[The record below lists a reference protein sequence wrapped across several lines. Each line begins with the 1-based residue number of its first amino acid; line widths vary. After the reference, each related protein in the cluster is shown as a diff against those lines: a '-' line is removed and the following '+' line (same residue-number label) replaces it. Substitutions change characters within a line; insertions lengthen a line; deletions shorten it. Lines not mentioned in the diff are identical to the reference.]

1 MRALPVA
8 AAVALAATGCP
19 SKKPSDTGP
28 GTAASASAATLAAPT
43 DADVTT
49 HASTLSP
56 GDAGAPT
63 ATIATIATSGPT
75 SGAVDGAAL
84 RTKHRARLAADRSPV
99 VVLQSHDAHP
109 ALDLGMRLCDAVVP
123 KKPPATPILLKPNIG
138 GFDWFKDPGKTGGDD
153 GTTGRTTDPEF
164 VRGVVR
170 CLKARGHDH
179 LVIAEGWGATHA
191 DWEHLVRATGYAQM
205 ASEEHVPLVAMDD
218 DGVFDVEG
226 DQPGKPL
233 AVSGMEKTHVPTL
246 LVPKVLAE
254 ALDHGMFVS
263 LPKIKAHRYGVFS
276 VSIKGM
282 QGTVDLSDASPAF
295 HNKWRMHKELVP
307 LLDAQ
312 KKGKPMD
319 RAAYVASLETFAD
332 RIADVLEVE
341 APDVV
346 LAEGAPAME
355 GDGFE
360 ELWPSKE
367 KYAVG
372 GTNPILVDRVA
383 AQLLG
388 LWNNADLAREL
399 GGHATSPL
407 LETAAKRFGVDIAP
421 QPAVTGDG
429 ASLLSTPRPVHFL
442 GMAGFTIESDAT
454 PAITPAQIAELRGAA
469 PAPSDKPV
477 AHAAALGSDE
487 ITLDGKADDR
497 AWSRATPVTW
507 DTDYAGVKR
516 GTVTRA
522 RFLHSPTGIYGLWE
536 LQGAGLHTDHTRP
549 TDVPRP
555 KLYEEDCIE
564 FFFTPDPSHPR
575 RYFET
580 EIGPFGHF
588 LDVAVDLDAHKSGH
602 HVVERGA
609 HRNDARS
616 CCAHCG
622 HRGRAHVARPRE
634 SARARRGICRWR
646 STRMEGTAP
655 SREYS
660 SRGAPRARRSPTST
674 CPRPSA
680 RSSWIRD
687 GGCCLRPLVYE
698 ARCPEGVRCA
708 FFSRSSARA

>member
-1 MRALPVA
+1 MWLVVLAIAGCRSKATPDA
-8 AAVALAATGCP
+8 GLAASVP
-19 SKKPSDTGP
+19 
-28 GTAASASAATLAAPT
+28 AASA

-49 HASTLSP
+49 HASSLEQQHP
-56 GDAGAPT
+56 GGEEAGPAVAT
-63 ATIATIATSGPT
+63 A
-75 SGAVDGAAL
+75 GAVDGAAL
-84 RTKHRARLAADRSPV
+84 RARQRARLAADRSPV

-109 ALDLGMRLCDAVVP
+109 ALDLGMRLCEAVVP
-123 KKPPATPILLKPNIG
+123 KKPAATPIVLKPNIG
-138 GFDWFKDPGKTGGDD
+138 GFDWFKDPAKSGGDD
-153 GTTGRTTDPEF
+153 GTTGRTTDPDF

-179 LVIAEGWGATHA
+179 VVIAEGWGARHA

-233 AVSGMEKTHVPTL
+233 AITGMEKTHVPTL
-246 LVPKVLAE
+246 LVPKLLAE
-254 ALDHGMFVS
+254 ALEHGMFVS

-295 HNKWRMHKELVP
+295 HNKWRMHRELVP

-319 RAAYVASLETFAD
+319 RAAYVASLEAFAE

-360 ELWPSKE
+360 QLWPSKE
-367 KYAVG
+367 SYAVG

-407 LETAAKRFGVDIAP
+407 LETAAKQFGVDIGP
-421 QPAVTGDG
+421 LPEVTGDG
-429 ASLLSTPRPVHFL
+429 ASLLSSPRPVHFL
-442 GMAGFTIESDAT
+442 GMAGFAIHSDAT
-454 PAITPAQIAELRGAA
+454 PALTPEQIAALRTG
-469 PAPSDKPV
+469 DKPV
-477 AHAAALGSDE
+477 AHAASLGSD
-487 ITLDGKADDR
+487 TVVLDGKGDDR

-507 DTDYAGVKR
+507 DTDYAGVKTR
-516 GTVTRA
+516 TVTRA
-522 RFLHSPTGIYGLWE
+522 RFLHAPSGLYGLWE
-536 LQGAGLHTDHTRP
+536 LQGAGLRTDRTRP
-549 TDVPRP
+549 TNVPRP
-555 KLYEEDCIE
+555 RLYEEDCVEI
-564 FFFTPDPSHPR
+564 FLGPDAARPR

-588 LDVAVDLDAHKSGH
+588 FDVAVDLDAHKSDTTWSS
-602 HVVERGA
+602 GA
-609 HRNDARS
+609 HIATTQDPA
-616 CCAHCG
+616 AHTAVIEAELNAPEIAKALAAG
-622 HRGRAHVARPRE
+622 AHLPFALY
-634 SARARRGICRWR
+634 
-646 STRMEGTAP
+646 RMEGTTP
-655 SREYS
+655 SREYLAWS
-660 SRGAPRARRSPTST
+660 PPRTAKPDFHVPEAFGT
-674 CPRPSA
+674 
-680 RSSWIRD
+680 
-687 GGCCLRPLVYE
+687 LVVD
-698 ARCPEGVRCA
+698 P
-708 FFSRSSARA
+708 

>member
-1 MRALPVA
+1 MRAPIVA
-8 AAVALAATGCP
+8 AALAIAVTRCP
-19 SKKPSDTGP
+19 SRKTDSGP
-28 GTAASASAATLAAPT
+28 EAAASAVTVAQSA

-49 HASTLSP
+49 HASTLAP
-56 GDAGAPT
+56 EEAGAP
-63 ATIATIATSGPT
+63 IATG
-75 SGAVDGAAL
+75 GAVDGASL
-84 RTKHRARLAADRSPV
+84 RAKHRARIASDRSPV
-99 VVLQSHDAHP
+99 TILLSRDAHP

-123 KKPPATPILLKPNIG
+123 KKPASTPILLKPNIG
-138 GFDWFKDPGKTGGDD
+138 GFDWFKDPAKTGGDD

-179 LVIAEGWGATHA
+179 VVIAEGWGAKHA

-233 AVSGMEKTHVPTL
+233 AITGMEKTHVPTM

-367 KYAVG
+367 NYAVG

-407 LETAAKRFGVDIAP
+407 LETAAKRFGVDIGP
-421 QPAVTGDG
+421 LPALTGDG
-429 ASLLSTPRPVHFL
+429 ASLLSTPRSVHFL
-442 GMAGFTIESDAT
+442 GMAGFTIQSDAA
-454 PAITPAQIAELRGAA
+454 PAMTPAQIAALRGASGATAAA
-469 PAPSDKPV
+469 PATPAEKPV
-477 AHAAALGSDE
+477 AHAASLGSDE
-487 ITLDGKADDR
+487 ITLDGKSDDR
-497 AWSRATPVTW
+497 AWSRATPVAW
-507 DTDYAGVKR
+507 DTDYAGVKT
-516 GTVTRA
+516 GVVTRA
-522 RFLHSPTGIYGLWE
+522 RFLHSPAGLYGLWE
-536 LQGAGLHTDHTRP
+536 LQGAGLHTDRARP
-549 TDVPRP
+549 TDAPRP
-555 KLYEEDCIE
+555 KLYEEDCVE
-564 FFFTPDPSHPR
+564 LFFAPDPAHPR

-580 EIGPFGHF
+580 EVGPFGHF
-588 LDVAVDLDAHKSGH
+588 LDVAVDLDTHKSDTTWSS
-602 HVVERGA
+602 GA
-609 HRNDARS
+609 HIATTQDS
-616 CCAHCG
+616 TAHTAVIEAELTSPDLVKALVPG
-622 HRGRAHVARPRE
+622 AHLPLALY
-634 SARARRGICRWR
+634 
-646 STRMEGTAP
+646 RMEGTTP
-655 SREYS
+655 SRQYLAWS
-660 SRGAPRARRSPTST
+660 PPRTPKPDFHVPEAFGT
-674 CPRPSA
+674 
-680 RSSWIRD
+680 
-687 GGCCLRPLVYE
+687 LVVD
-698 ARCPEGVRCA
+698 P
-708 FFSRSSARA
+708 

>member
-1 MRALPVA
+1 MGRAYSREGATVLTRMLGVRVRSVA
-8 AAVALAATGCP
+8 FVGLFALAVVGGCR
-19 SKKPSDTGP
+19 SKAAPPDAGRSAGVP
-28 GTAASASAATLAAPT
+28 TAASS

-49 HASTLSP
+49 HASSLEQ
-56 GDAGAPT
+56 GGGGEAGAPVAT
-63 ATIATIATSGPT
+63 AG
-75 SGAVDGAAL
+75 GAVDGAAL
-84 RTKHRARLAADRSPV
+84 RAKHRAHLAADRSPV

-109 ALDLGMRLCDAVVP
+109 ALDLGTRLCEAVVP
-123 KKPPATPILLKPNIG
+123 KEPPSTPIVLKPNIG
-138 GFDWFKDPGKTGGDD
+138 GFDWFKDPAKTGGDD

-179 LVIAEGWGATHA
+179 VVIAEGWGAKHA

-218 DGVFDVEG
+218 DGVFDVQG

-246 LVPKVLAE
+246 LVPKILAE
-254 ALDHGMFVS
+254 ALEHGMFIS

-312 KKGKPMD
+312 KHGKAID
-319 RAAYVASLETFAD
+319 RAAYVASLEVFAE

-360 ELWPSKE
+360 QLWPSKE

-372 GTNPILVDRVA
+372 GTNLILVDRVA

-407 LETAAKRFGVDIAP
+407 LETAAKRFGVDLGP
-421 QPAVTGDG
+421 VPEVTGDG
-429 ASLLSTPRPVHFL
+429 ASLLASPRPVHYL
-442 GMAGFTIESDAT
+442 GMPGFAIQSDAT
-454 PAITPAQIAELRGAA
+454 PPLTPAQIGALRGGMGAGA
-469 PAPSDKPV
+469 DAGAGIADRPV
-477 AHAAALGSDE
+477 AHAASLGSDE
-487 ITLDGKADDR
+487 IVLDGKGDDH
-497 AWSRATPVTW
+497 AWARATPITW
-507 DTDYAGVKR
+507 DTDYAGVKT
-516 GTVTRA
+516 GIVTRA
-522 RFLHSPTGIYGLWE
+522 RFLHSPSGLYGLWE
-536 LQGAGLHTDHTRP
+536 LQGAGLHTDRTRP
-549 TDVPRP
+549 TNVPRP
-555 KLYEEDCIE
+555 KLYEEDCVEI
-564 FFFTPDPSHPR
+564 FLGPDAAHPR

-580 EIGPFGHF
+580 EIGPFDHF
-588 LDVAVDLDAHKSGH
+588 LDVAVDLDAHESDTSWSS
-602 HVVERGA
+602 GA
-609 HRNDARS
+609 HIATTQDAS
-616 CCAHCG
+616 AHTAVIEAELTAPEITKALASG
-622 HRGRAHVARPRE
+622 AHLPFALY
-634 SARARRGICRWR
+634 
-646 STRMEGTAP
+646 RMEGTSP
-655 SREYS
+655 REYLAWS
-660 SRGAPRARRSPTST
+660 PPRTAKPDFHV
-674 CPRPSA
+674 P
-680 RSSWIRD
+680 
-687 GGCCLRPLVYE
+687 E
-698 ARCPEGVRCA
+698 AFGTLAIDP
-708 FFSRSSARA
+708 

>member
-1 MRALPVA
+1 MRALLV
-8 AAVALAATGCP
+8 AVAVTVAVTGCP
-19 SKKPSDTGP
+19 SKKGSEGSGP
-28 GTAASASAATLAAPT
+28 GASASAVSAPAPA

-56 GDAGAPT
+56 EDAGAPVTT
-63 ATIATIATSGPT
+63 A
-75 SGAVDGAAL
+75 GAVDGAAL
-84 RTKHRARLAADRSPV
+84 RAKHRARIAADRSPV

-123 KKPPATPILLKPNIG
+123 KKPASTPILLKPNIG
-138 GFDWFKDPGKTGGDD
+138 GFEWFKDPAKSGGDD

-179 LVIAEGWGATHA
+179 VVIAEGWAAKHA

-205 ASEEHVPLVAMDD
+205 ASEEHVPIVAMDD

-233 AVSGMEKTHVPTL
+233 AITGMEKTHVPTL

-319 RAAYVASLETFAD
+319 RAAYVASLEVFAD
-332 RIADVLEVE
+332 RIADVLEIEV
-341 APDVV
+341 PDVV

-355 GDGFE
+355 GDGFA

-407 LETAAKRFGVDIAP
+407 LEAAAKRFGVDIGP

-429 ASLLSTPRPVHFL
+429 APLLSTPRPVHFV
-442 GMAGFTIESDAT
+442 GMAGFTIQSDAT
-454 PAITPAQIAELRGAA
+454 PAMTPAQIGALRGVSGAVPAA
-469 PAPSDKPV
+469 PADKPV
-477 AHAAALGSDE
+477 AHAASLGSDE
-487 ITLDGKADDR
+487 VTLDGKADDR

-507 DTDYAGVKR
+507 DADYAGVKT
-516 GTVTRA
+516 GLVTRA
-522 RFLHSPTGIYGLWE
+522 RFLHSPSGLYGLWE
-536 LQGAGLHTDHTRP
+536 LQGAGLHSDRTRP
-549 TDVPRP
+549 TDVPRR
-555 KLYEEDCIE
+555 KLYEEDCVE
-564 FFFTPDPSHPR
+564 LFFTPDPSHPR

-588 LDVAVDLDAHKSGH
+588 LDVAVDLDAHKSDTSWSS
-602 HVVERGA
+602 GA
-609 HRNDARS
+609 HIATTQDPAGHTAVIEAELTSPDVVKALAPEARLPL
-616 CCAHCG
+616 G
-622 HRGRAHVARPRE
+622 LY
-634 SARARRGICRWR
+634 
-646 STRMEGTAP
+646 RMEGVTP
-655 SREYS
+655 SREYLAWS
-660 SRGAPRARRSPTST
+660 PPRTPK
-674 CPRPSA
+674 PDFHVP
-680 RSSWIRD
+680 
-687 GGCCLRPLVYE
+687 E
-698 ARCPEGVRCA
+698 AFGTMVVDP
-708 FFSRSSARA
+708 

>member
-1 MRALPVA
+1 VA
-8 AAVALAATGCP
+8 IAVTGCP
-19 SKKPSDTGP
+19 SKKGSDTGS
-28 GTAASASAATLAAPT
+28 GSAASASAATLSAPA

-49 HASTLSP
+49 HASTLAP
-56 GDAGAPT
+56 ADAGAP
-63 ATIATIATSGPT
+63 IATG
-75 SGAVDGAAL
+75 GAVDGAGL
-84 RTKHRARLAADRSPV
+84 RAKHRARLAADRSPV
-99 VVLQSHDAHP
+99 VVLQSHDPHP

-138 GFDWFKDPGKTGGDD
+138 GFDWFKDPAKTGGDD

-179 LVIAEGWGATHA
+179 VVIAEGWGATHA

-233 AVSGMEKTHVPTL
+233 AVTGMEKTHVPTL

-312 KKGKPMD
+312 KKGKPVD

-346 LAEGAPAME
+346 LADGAPAMD

-360 ELWPSKE
+360 QLWPSKE

-399 GGHATSPL
+399 GGHSTSPL

-429 ASLLSTPRPVHFL
+429 ASLMSTPRPVHFL

-454 PAITPAQIAELRGAA
+454 PALTPAQIAALRGAA
-469 PAPSDKPV
+469 PAPSDRPV
-477 AHAAALGSDE
+477 AHAASLGSDE
-487 ITLDGKADDR
+487 ITVDGKAADH

-507 DTDYAGVKR
+507 DTDYAGVKT

-522 RFLHSPTGIYGLWE
+522 RFLHSPSGLYALWE
-536 LQGAGLHTDHTRP
+536 LQGAGLHTDRTRP

-555 KLYEEDCIE
+555 KLYEEDCVE
-564 FFFTPDPSHPR
+564 VFFTPDPSHPQ

-588 LDVAVDLDAHKSGH
+588 LDVAVDRDAHKSDTSWSSG
-602 HVVERGA
+602 
-609 HRNDARS
+609 
-616 CCAHCG
+616 
-622 HRGRAHVARPRE
+622 AHVATTQDPAAHTAIIE
-634 SARARRGICRWR
+634 AQLTSADLVTALVPGAHLPLGLY
-646 STRMEGTAP
+646 RMEGVS
-655 SREYS
+655 SREYLAWS
-660 SRGAPRARRSPTST
+660 PPRTAHPDFHVPEAFGT
-674 CPRPSA
+674 
-680 RSSWIRD
+680 
-687 GGCCLRPLVYE
+687 LVVD
-698 ARCPEGVRCA
+698 P
-708 FFSRSSARA
+708 

>member
-1 MRALPVA
+1 MS
-8 AAVALAATGCP
+8 ALALAIVAMGCP
-19 SKKPSDTGP
+19 SKKTDSAPDA
-28 GTAASASAATLAAPT
+28 AASAVTLT
-43 DADVTT
+43 GDADVTT
-49 HASTLSP
+49 HASTLAP
-56 GDAGAPT
+56 EEAGAP
-63 ATIATIATSGPT
+63 IATG
-75 SGAVDGAAL
+75 GAVDGAAL
-84 RTKHRARLAADRSPV
+84 RAKHRARVAADKSPV

-123 KKPPATPILLKPNIG
+123 KKPAATPILLKPNIG
-138 GFDWFKDPGKTGGDD
+138 GFEWFKDPAKTGGDD

-179 LVIAEGWGATHA
+179 VVIAEGWGAKHA

-233 AVSGMEKTHVPTL
+233 AITGMEKTHVPTL

-372 GTNPILVDRVA
+372 GSNPILVDRVA

-388 LWNNADLAREL
+388 LWDNADLAREL

-421 QPAVTGDG
+421 QPAVTGDA
-429 ASLLSTPRPVHFL
+429 ASLLSTRRPVHFL
-442 GMAGFTIESDAT
+442 GMAGFEIQSDAT
-454 PAITPAQIAELRGAA
+454 PALTPAQIATLRGAA
-469 PAPSDKPV
+469 PVLSDKPT
-477 AHAAALGSDE
+477 AHAASLGSDE
-487 ITLDGKADDR
+487 ITLDGKPGDR

-507 DTDYAGVKR
+507 DTDYAGVKT
-516 GTVTRA
+516 GTVTHA
-522 RFLHSPTGIYGLWE
+522 RFLHSLSGLYALWE
-536 LQGAGLHTDHTRP
+536 LQGAGLHTDRTRP
-549 TDVPRP
+549 TDVPRA
-555 KLYEEDCIE
+555 KLYEEDCVE
-564 FFFTPDPSHPR
+564 FFFTPDPAHPR

-588 LDVAVDLDAHKSGH
+588 LDVAVDLDAHKSDTSWSSDAH
-602 HVVERGA
+602 IATTQDPAAHTAVIEAELTSPDLVKSLVPGA
-609 HRNDARS
+609 HLPL
-616 CCAHCG
+616 G
-622 HRGRAHVARPRE
+622 LY
-634 SARARRGICRWR
+634 
-646 STRMEGTAP
+646 RMEGTAP
-655 SREYS
+655 SRQYLAWS
-660 SRGAPRARRSPTST
+660 SPRTPKPDFHVPEAFGT
-674 CPRPSA
+674 
-680 RSSWIRD
+680 
-687 GGCCLRPLVYE
+687 LVVE
-698 ARCPEGVRCA
+698 P
-708 FFSRSSARA
+708 

>member
-1 MRALPVA
+1 
-8 AAVALAATGCP
+8 VALVATGCP
-19 SKKPSDTGP
+19 SKKASDTGP
-28 GTAASASAATLAAPT
+28 GPAASASAATLAAPT

-56 GDAGAPT
+56 EDTGAP
-63 ATIATIATSGPT
+63 IAT

-84 RTKHRARLAADRSPV
+84 RAKHRARLAADRSPV
-99 VVLQSHDAHP
+99 AVLQSRDAHDP
-109 ALDLGMRLCDAVVP
+109 HAGLDLGMRLCDAVVP

-138 GFDWFKDPGKTGGDD
+138 GFDWFKDPAKTGGDD

-179 LVIAEGWGATHA
+179 VVIAEGWGAKHA

-233 AVSGMEKTHVPTL
+233 AITGMEKTHVPTL

-372 GTNPILVDRVA
+372 GTNPILVDRVS

-442 GMAGFTIESDAT
+442 GMAGFEIQSDAT
-454 PAITPAQIAELRGAA
+454 PALTPAQIAALRGGVPVAA
-469 PAPSDKPV
+469 EKPV
-477 AHAAALGSDE
+477 AHAASLGSDE
-487 ITLDGKADDR
+487 ITLDGKAADR

-507 DTDYAGVKR
+507 DTDYAGVKT

-522 RFLHSPTGIYGLWE
+522 RFLHSPSGLYALWE
-536 LQGAGLHTDHTRP
+536 LQGAGPHTDHTRP

-555 KLYEEDCIE
+555 KLYEEDCVE
-564 FFFTPDPSHPR
+564 LFFTPDPSHPR

-588 LDVAVDLDAHKSGH
+588 LDVAVDLDAHKSDTTWSS
-602 HVVERGA
+602 GA
-609 HRNDARS
+609 HIATTQDPA
-616 CCAHCG
+616 AHTAVIEAELMSPDLVKALVPG
-622 HRGRAHVARPRE
+622 AHLPLALY
-634 SARARRGICRWR
+634 
-646 STRMEGTAP
+646 RMEGTAP
-655 SREYS
+655 SREYLAWS
-660 SRGAPRARRSPTST
+660 PPRTAKPDFHVPEAFGT
-674 CPRPSA
+674 
-680 RSSWIRD
+680 
-687 GGCCLRPLVYE
+687 LVVD
-698 ARCPEGVRCA
+698 P
-708 FFSRSSARA
+708 

>member
-19 SKKPSDTGP
+19 SKKVSDTGP
-28 GTAASASAATLAAPT
+28 GAAASASAATLSAPAPT

-49 HASTLSP
+49 HASTLAP
-56 GDAGAPT
+56 EDAGASV
-63 ATIATIATSGPT
+63 AT

-84 RTKHRARLAADRSPV
+84 RAKHRARLAADRSPV
-99 VVLQSHDAHP
+99 VVLQSHDAHDP
-109 ALDLGMRLCDAVVP
+109 HAGLDLGMRLCDAVVP

-138 GFDWFKDPGKTGGDD
+138 GFDWFKDPAKTGGDD

-179 LVIAEGWGATHA
+179 VVIAEGWGATHA

-233 AVSGMEKTHVPTL
+233 AITGMERTHVPTL
-246 LVPKVLAE
+246 LVPEVLAE
-254 ALDHGMFVS
+254 ALDHGIFVS

-442 GMAGFTIESDAT
+442 GMAGFTIQSDAT
-454 PAITPAQIAELRGAA
+454 PALTPAQIAALRGGPPAA
-469 PAPSDKPV
+469 AEKPV
-477 AHAAALGSDE
+477 AHAASLGSDE

-507 DTDYAGVKR
+507 DTDYAGVKT

-522 RFLHSPTGIYGLWE
+522 RFLHSPSGLYALWE
-536 LQGAGLHTDHTRP
+536 LQGADLHTDHTRP

-555 KLYEEDCIE
+555 KLYEEDCVE
-564 FFFTPDPSHPR
+564 LFFTPDPSHPR

-588 LDVAVDLDAHKSGH
+588 LDVSVDLDAHKSDTTWSS
-602 HVVERGA
+602 GA
-609 HRNDARS
+609 HIATTQDPA
-616 CCAHCG
+616 AHTAVIEAELTSPDLVKALVPG
-622 HRGRAHVARPRE
+622 AHLPLALY
-634 SARARRGICRWR
+634 
-646 STRMEGTAP
+646 RMEGTAP
-655 SREYS
+655 SREYLAWS
-660 SRGAPRARRSPTST
+660 PPRTAKPDFHVPEAFGT
-674 CPRPSA
+674 
-680 RSSWIRD
+680 
-687 GGCCLRPLVYE
+687 LVID
-698 ARCPEGVRCA
+698 P
-708 FFSRSSARA
+708 

>member
-1 MRALPVA
+1 VRALPIA
-8 AAVALAATGCP
+8 AAVALVATGCP
-19 SKKPSDTGP
+19 SKKASDTGP
-28 GTAASASAATLAAPT
+28 RAAASVSAATLSAPAT

-56 GDAGAPT
+56 EDAGTP
-63 ATIATIATSGPT
+63 IAT

-84 RTKHRARLAADRSPV
+84 RAKHRARLAADRSPV
-99 VVLQSHDAHP
+99 TVLQSRDAHDP
-109 ALDLGMRLCDAVVP
+109 HAGLDLGMRLCDAVVP
-123 KKPPATPILLKPNIG
+123 RKPPATPILLKPNIG
-138 GFDWFKDPGKTGGDD
+138 GFDWFKDPAKTGGDD

-179 LVIAEGWGATHA
+179 IVIAEGWGATHA

-233 AVSGMEKTHVPTL
+233 AITGMEKTHVPTL

-407 LETAAKRFGVDIAP
+407 LETAAKRFGVDIGA
-421 QPAVTGDG
+421 QPAATGDG
-429 ASLLSTPRPVHFL
+429 ASLLSTSRPVHLL
-442 GMAGFTIESDAT
+442 GMAGFTIQSDAT
-454 PAITPAQIAELRGAA
+454 PALTPAQIATLRGGA
-469 PAPSDKPV
+469 PAAAEKPV
-477 AHAAALGSDE
+477 AHAPSLGSDE

-497 AWSRATPVTW
+497 AWSRAAPVTW
-507 DTDYAGVKR
+507 DTDYAGVKT

-522 RFLHSPTGIYGLWE
+522 RFLHSPSGLYALWE
-536 LQGAGLHTDHTRP
+536 LRGAGLHTDHTRP

-555 KLYEEDCIE
+555 KLYEEDCVE
-564 FFFTPDPSHPR
+564 LFFTPDPSHPR

-588 LDVAVDLDAHKSGH
+588 LDVAVDLDAHRSDTSWSS
-602 HVVERGA
+602 GA
-609 HRNDARS
+609 HIATTQDPAAHTAVIEAELTSPDLVRALVPGARLPL
-616 CCAHCG
+616 ALY
-622 HRGRAHVARPRE
+622 
-634 SARARRGICRWR
+634 
-646 STRMEGTAP
+646 RMEGTAP
-655 SREYS
+655 SREYLAWS
-660 SRGAPRARRSPTST
+660 PPRTAKPDFHVPEAFGALWVDP
-674 CPRPSA
+674 
-680 RSSWIRD
+680 
-687 GGCCLRPLVYE
+687 
-698 ARCPEGVRCA
+698 
-708 FFSRSSARA
+708 